1 MDADNLRNGAT
12 VAGVS
17 IAFLGLAYALYR
29 DLIFSTRR
37 RPRLDLKFDG
47 TGADQVIVPTQGG
60 GSAAYVRLRVTNK
73 KGKDTA
79 DDVQVQV
86 AERREQDGSSEPT
99 PIGLPLIWSGTY
111 PPATDAPV
119 HPGFERYID
128 LLHVDWPRP
137 ADELDVARKYTPS
150 PRQRCSLFTRNL
162 RASSMCSRAS
172 TRFFLR
178 LLRAMLTRLA
188 TPSQLSGM
196 AFGPGRRSSGRAF
209 ASSHR
214 RRSSRRTT
222 TSAPARLGSSPTF
235 LGSSSSHRQLHPRES

>member
-1 MDADNLRNGAT
+1 MDADSLRNGAT

-137 ADELDVARKYTPS
+137 ADELDVARKYTEPS
-150 PRQRCSLFTRNL
+150 PALLAVHPQPAGEQHVLTGKYEILLEVVARNADAARYTIAVEWDGVWPGKTKLWQSLRVQ
-162 RASSMCSRAS
+162 
-172 TRFFLR
+172 
-178 LLRAMLTRLA
+178 
-188 TPSQLSGM
+188 P
-196 AFGPGRRSSGRAF
+196 PKKV
-209 ASSHR
+209 
-214 RRSSRRTT
+214 
-222 TSAPARLGSSPTF
+222 
-235 LGSSSSHRQLHPRES
+235 